1 MNWNDDQNAEHFGVT
16 EAPPARKNAGGDAWR
31 RGNAAFFLRKAKLAA
46 ARQERNAIRSRNYA
60 RAAAGIPLDLPKL
73 KPLGFIKPKKG
84 AL

>member
-46 ARQERNAIRSRNYA
+46 ARQERAAI
-60 RAAAGIPLDLPKL
+60 RAAAGIPLDLPK
-73 KPLGFIKPKKG
+73 PKG
-84 AL
+84 AK